1 MTQMTTDLLLTSPAD
16 DYMNAAQID
25 YFKGLLQR
33 ERIKLLEQ
41 LSTPAAEPED
51 PSSYPDPV
59 DRASM
64 EEERAQTI
72 RDRCRVE
79 ARIVEIDRA
88 LKRIADDDGYGYCIE
103 TGDPIGIG
111 RLLIQPTATLCV
123 EAQARCEHVKR
134 AQRF

>member
-1 MTQMTTDLLLTSPAD
+1 MTQMTTDLLLKSTED
-16 DYMNAAQID
+16 DYMSATQLE

-41 LSTPAAEPED
+41 LSAATVEPED
-51 PSSYPDPV
+51 PASYPDPV

-64 EEERAQTI
+64 EEERAQSI

-79 ARIVEIDRA
+79 ARIVEIDLA

-111 RLLIQPTATLCV
+111 RLLIQPTATLCI
-123 EAQARCEHVKR
+123 EAQERREHAKR
-134 AQRF
+134 F